1 MPRKKDNDE
10 FKQRRNGY
18 NRVYTRYRVP
28 NYKNMTKPTNNTI
41 NKQQEKE
48 TNVNVNQKMIEM
60 MQTIQQ
66 NIKELNTTMSYL
78 NQRITKIEKQV
89 GIKTPIQINVS
100 SNSENSGNKNQDNM
114 SQLVFRTNRIES
126 N

>member
-1 MPRKKDNDE
+1 MPEKKDNDE

-18 NRVYTRYRVP
+18 NKVYTRYRVP

-48 TNVNVNQKMIEM
+48 TNINVNQKMIEM

-66 NIKELNTTMSYL
+66 NIKELNTTDRKSTRLNSSHDQISYAVFCL
-78 NQRITKIEKQV
+78 KKKIQ
-89 GIKTPIQINVS
+89 T
-100 SNSENSGNKNQDNM
+100 
-114 SQLVFRTNRIES
+114 
-126 N
+126 

>member
-1 MPRKKDNDE
+1 MWHYGSFSNEMQRKKEYDE

-28 NYKNMTKPTNNTI
+28 NYKNMTKPINNTI

-89 GIKTPIQINVS
+89 GIKTPIQTNVS
-100 SNSENSGNKNQDNM
+100 
-114 SQLVFRTNRIES
+114 
-126 N
+126 